1 MTLKTPF
8 IPTPWGVSLT
18 AEELLPG
25 VTFVQTPSHGGY
37 HLNAAVNARIPA
49 VVRRADGWYEQD
61 VQGALC
67 ARFVPLPGADQV
79 AARVMIRQ
87 AFPHLELP

>member
-8 IPTPWGVSLT
+8 IPTPWGLSIS

-37 HLNAAVNARIPA
+37 HPNAAVNARPA
-49 VVRRADGWYEQD
+49 AV
-61 VQGALC
+61 
-67 ARFVPLPGADQV
+67 
-79 AARVMIRQ
+79 RVMIRQ